1 MHSVLRGEHVGRD
14 AASDQAVEQRA
25 VETTAFCP
33 AAQHRGGKLL
43 MIADQNQ
50 LAASFHDGDQGT
62 GFGGLGSFVHQH
74 DGELPRRQQSVTA
87 PDGGGANH
95 LGFIEDA
102 GRHRVLHAANF
113 LVVDVDVAMHQPFLF
128 ASQGR
133 QRLAQLALFVLQER
147 QFFLH
152 GVVFQHRI
160 ERRRPKM
167 LSNLHRPS
175 DSERF
180 HAQVEQAFE
189 QVVHG
194 NVGFCRSQQR
204 PTPLLGKV
212 MEQVRGRGG
221 FPGTGG
227 ALNEGQTAGKC
238 SLDGRLLGR
247 VEMAVGR
254 ERAPLKAFSA
264 NVGRKFGALVD
275 VEHVAQDEL
284 AKHRPA
290 VTLR

>member
-1 MHSVLRGEHVGRD
+1 
-14 AASDQAVEQRA
+14 
-25 VETTAFCP
+25 
-33 AAQHRGGKLL
+33 
-43 MIADQNQ
+43 
-50 LAASFHDGDQGT
+50 
-62 GFGGLGSFVHQH
+62 
-74 DGELPRRQQSVTA
+74 
-87 PDGGGANH
+87 
-95 LGFIEDA
+95 
-102 GRHRVLHAANF
+102 
-113 LVVDVDVAMHQPFLF
+113 
-128 ASQGR
+128 
-133 QRLAQLALFVLQER
+133 
-147 QFFLH
+147 
-152 GVVFQHRI
+152 
-160 ERRRPKM
+160 M

-212 MEQVRGRGG
+212 VEQVRGRGG